1 MKIKTE
7 QWPLHKLVELRDVIN
22 PAPQFQ
28 RGEVWKEGRKQLLI
42 DSILR
47 GFDFPKIYLSKNKT
61 IHQFQ
66 YDVADGQQRLRAIW
80 EFFNDAYPL
89 SKNAVK
95 TLADEKLA
103 NLKYS
108 ELPTNLQR
116 RLQRFKTTVAVITNS
131 SQEEL
136 RTLFA
141 RLQMGVVLT
150 PAELRNAILSAVGSV
165 IDTAANTH
173 SFFKYSDIPEKRFKK
188 QDFLAHA
195 LALCHYKNSEDLK
208 AALLTRF
215 YEEQSIQYD
224 KNLLSKTYDILDC
237 LAQIN
242 QRAQKRIHNKWG
254 FVDLFWLL
262 YQKHGSIKSIDVEG
276 FAEEYVTFEDN
287 RIAHTKTPEHFLEQP
302 KKKYLYDYIQA
313 FNTSGAGS
321 GQIAIRNKV
330 IHKVFIKFLKS

>member
-7 QWPLHKLVELRDVIN
+7 QWTLHKLVILQDVIN

-28 RGEVWKEGRKQLLI
+28 RGEVWKVGRKQLLI

-47 GFDFPKIYLSKNKT
+47 EFDFPKIYLSKNKT
-61 IHQFQ
+61 ILQFE

-89 SKNAVK
+89 SRKAVK
-95 TLADEKLA
+95 TTEGEKLA

-108 ELPTNLQR
+108 ELPPILQR
-116 RLQRFKTTVAVITNS
+116 RLQRFKASVAVITKS

-136 RTLFA
+136 RALFA

-165 IDTAANTH
+165 IDTAAKTH
-173 SFFKYSDIPEKRFKK
+173 QFFKYSTISEKRFKK

-195 LALCHYKNSEDLK
+195 LALCHYKNSDDLK

-224 KNLLSKTYDILDC
+224 KKLFSKAYDILDC
-237 LAQIN
+237 LAEIN
-242 QRAQKRIHNKWG
+242 QKAEKRIHNKWG
-254 FVDLFWLL
+254 FVDLFWFLF
-262 YQKHGSIKSIDVEG
+262 QKHTSIKSIDVEA
-276 FAEEYVTFEDN
+276 FAKEYVTFEDD
-287 RIAHTKTPEHFLEQP
+287 RVTHTKTPEHFLKHS
-302 KKKYLYDYIQA
+302 KKKHLYNYIQA
-313 FNTSGAGS
+313 FNTSGANTA
-321 GQIAIRNKV
+321 QIGIRNKV
-330 IHKVFIKFLKS
+330 IHKVFTKYL